1 MRLADFDFDLPRE
14 LIADRP
20 AEPRDTARLLVV
32 PAAGR
37 FADRHVGDLPD
48 LLRPGDLLVC
58 NDTKVIPAR
67 LVGKRGAA
75 TVEVTLAH
83 DLGGGNWQAFAKG
96 ARRLHPG
103 DGIVFAEDFAAAVV
117 AKQPD
122 GFVVLRFEL
131 EGEAFAAALARYG
144 AVPLPPY
151 IRRPR
156 SEFPRG

>member
-67 LVGKRGAA
+67 LVGRRGAA
-75 TVEVTLAH
+75 TIEITLAH
-83 DLGGGNWQAFAKG
+83 DLGGGNWQAYAKG
-96 ARRLHPG
+96 ARRLHVG
-103 DGIVFAEDFAAAVV
+103 DRIEFAVDFSAEV
-117 AKQPD
+117 ATKEPE
-122 GFVVLRFEL
+122 GPVVLRFAL
-131 EGEAFAAALARYG
+131 EDAAFAAALARH
-144 AVPLPPY
+144 
-151 IRRPR
+151 
-156 SEFPRG
+156 